1 MENIFKGMPKNPSYR
16 FFLFLPSL
24 IALFFTA
31 CKKNELTSK
40 TATAKNAVASL
51 DCDYVVTTLAGTG
64 LPGYVDGPANLAQFF
79 YVYGICQKQGSSYV
93 TEYAEQRI
101 RSITTSGSVS
111 TFTSTPGSIFAF
123 LHPRDICYDPV
134 SNCFYATDHHRILKI
149 TAAGAVSVHAGYV
162 LEGYI
167 DHVSPHRARFND
179 PEGICVDNSG
189 NIYVVDR
196 SNHCIRKILTSGQ
209 VITLAGTGTVPGYA
223 NGIGPVAKF
232 NNPFDICYNPGD
244 NCLYVTDQN
253 NNRIRKIQMSGSTT
267 SFAGSGIAGDQDG
280 SVFVAKFMGLGGIA
294 VDLTG
299 NLLIVQQGGSP
310 LRSISGNIVS
320 TIIPDNGT
328 GYTNGYANVAQFNTP
343 KYIVVNNANQYLITD
358 FNNYVVRKVTCQ

>member
-1 MENIFKGMPKNPSYR
+1 MKKSIMGMPGNPAYR
-16 FFLFLPSL
+16 LLLFLPL
-24 IALFFTA
+24 LTVFFFTS
-31 CKKNELTSK
+31 CKKNVPSSTNV
-40 TATAKNAVASL
+40 TAKNVVASL
-51 DCDYVVTTLAGTG
+51 DCDFVVTTLAGTCI
-64 LPGYVDGPANLAQFF
+64 PGYVDGAPNIAQFF

-93 TEYAEQRI
+93 TEYGEQRI
-101 RSITTSGSVS
+101 RSITTSGFVS
-111 TFTSTPGSIFAF
+111 TFTSTPGSIYAF

-149 TAAGAVSVHAGYV
+149 DAAGTVSVHAGYV
-162 LEGYI
+162 LPGYI

-209 VITLAGTGTVPGYA
+209 VITLSGTGTVPGYA
-223 NGIGPVAKF
+223 NGIGSIAKF

-253 NNRIRKIQMSGSTT
+253 NYRIRKIQMSGSTT

-280 SVFVAKFMGLGGIA
+280 TVFVAKFNALGGIA

-299 NLLIVQQGGSP
+299 NLLIVQQSGSP
-310 LRSISGNIVS
+310 LRSISGGLVS
-320 TIIPDNGT
+320 TIIPGNGT
-328 GYTNGYANVAQFNTP
+328 GYTNGSAAIAQFNTP

-358 FNNYVVRKVTCQ
+358 FNNYVVRKVSCE